1 MDQSPVTADA
11 APAAAAAAF
20 ALGGPVLEVR
30 SHGRGLIHDTYVVRC
45 GAPAV
50 SHAIL
55 QRINR
60 RAFERPELVMEN
72 LHALLGHAARRGADS
87 GLRFPAPY
95 RTHTGYDLHTDAEG
109 NVWRAMSYLERTCS
123 YHRPVHAGHARE
135 AGRALGR
142 FHALVRDLDPARMHD
157 TRPDFHHTPR
167 HLERLDA
174 ALARADASRRDREV
188 DVWLDFVAGRREG
201 AAAIESAL
209 ATGRITRQIVH
220 GDPKLD
226 NVLFDEDSDT
236 AVALIDLDT
245 VKPGTVHHDIGDC
258 LRSCCNRAGE
268 TAESADVV
276 RYDADMYRAALGGW
290 FETAGEAARGLHA
303 GDVYQA
309 MRLIPFELG
318 ARFLADH
325 LAGDRYFRIDFPGQ
339 NLVRAATQFRLS
351 ADVERQRAEIEDFI
365 AELIEK
371 TGRG

>member
-1 MDQSPVTADA
+1 MS
-11 APAAAAAAF
+11 AAAAAAF
-20 ALGGPVLEVR
+20 AFGGPVIEVR
-30 SHGRGLIHDTYVVRC
+30 PHGRGLIHDTYVVHC
-45 GAPAV
+45 GPPAAA
-50 SHAIL
+50 HAIL

-60 RAFERPELVMEN
+60 RAFDRPELIMEN
-72 LHALLGHAARRGADS
+72 LRTLLAHAHAHEGG

-95 RTHTGYDLHTDAEG
+95 LTHAGQALHTDVDG
-109 NVWRAMSYLERTCS
+109 HLWRAMSYLERTRS
-123 YHRPVHAGHARE
+123 HHRPAHIGHARE
-135 AGRALGR
+135 AGRVLGR
-142 FHALVRDLDPARMHD
+142 FHALVRDLDPACMHD

-167 HLERLDA
+167 HLERLDTT
-174 ALARADASRRDREV
+174 LAQAEAGRRDDETER
-188 DVWLDFVAGRREG
+188 WLDFVGERRAGAG
-201 AAAIESAL
+201 AIETAL
-209 ATGRITRQIVH
+209 AEGRIVRQIVH

-268 TAESADVV
+268 AAEEGDVV

-290 FETAGEAARGLHA
+290 FETAGEAARGLRA
-303 GDVYQA
+303 DDVYQA

-325 LAGDRYFRIDFPGQ
+325 LAGDRYFRIDFAGQ

-351 ADVERQRAEIEDFI
+351 ADVERQRAEIEDLV
-365 AELIEK
+365 AQLIEK
-371 TGRG
+371 AG